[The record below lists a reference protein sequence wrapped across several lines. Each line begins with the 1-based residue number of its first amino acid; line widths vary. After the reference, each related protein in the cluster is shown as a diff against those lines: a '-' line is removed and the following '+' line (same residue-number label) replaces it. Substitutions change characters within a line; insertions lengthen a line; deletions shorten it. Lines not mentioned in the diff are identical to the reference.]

1 MVCHMAVG
9 SNSLPARAPIF
20 TRISVV
26 AERKITVQSL
36 VGRRSSARG
45 SGSTY
50 TRSVHEIRHQ
60 ELLAGKVC
68 TARTQIHGREQRA
81 ASLTLMRGC
90 RACDFCVL
98 EHWYRDSKNN
108 YIVVWWPLFRY
119 CETRDNDL
127 VLLSAC
133 DSSAAPQSSTIKYRQ
148 TQHATEVL
156 LMLQDISL
164 SPRYDLSLSLS
175 LSLSLCLCDAQD

>member
-1 MVCHMAVG
+1 MLLFAFVGSVDRSRSHRHRAVPTACEESQRYQCRRVSSSASFSRPTWYAMAVG
-9 SNSLPARAPIF
+9 SNSLPVRAPIF

-127 VLLSAC
+127 VLLSAL
-133 DSSAAPQSSTIKYRQ
+133 RF
-148 TQHATEVL
+148 
-156 LMLQDISL
+156 
-164 SPRYDLSLSLS
+164 
-175 LSLSLCLCDAQD
+175 